1 MLDML
6 TGAYQRRDLQ
16 NAKKGAAP
24 ETNIGKLF
32 YLIAE
37 GYEIIHENAELVRE
51 WDDLDNAEGA
61 VLDRYGANFGVARG
75 GASDALYRI
84 FIRVKMIAQLSG
96 GDDETIIKAAGELL
110 GVEFTDLE
118 VYDVFPAKKA
128 IYVDQDLLT
137 DERVEL
143 IEQIAYA
150 IKRTL
155 LAGVGLRLYLR
166 TYRTYTLPL
175 NIGFGGAVGVE
186 YTALPVPKDRE
197 ASYQLNVSHAA
208 FARPDFEGNPVGVD
222 KSFVLPSGVA
232 HSAFVGKGLYGAPP
246 DTERPYKASEDAE
259 RGAYYHTHI
268 RPRRI
273 D

>member
-1 MLDML
+1 MLEML

-16 NAKKGAAP
+16 NAKKGKAP

-37 GYEIIHENAELVRE
+37 GYETIYENAERVRE

-75 GASDALYRI
+75 GASDPLYRI

-96 GDDETIIKAAGELL
+96 GDDETIVKAAGELL
-110 GVEFTDLE
+110 GVEYTDLE
-118 VYDVFPAKKA
+118 LYDIPPAKKA
-128 IYVDQDLLT
+128 IYVDQSLLS

-150 IKRTL
+150 VKRTM

-166 TYRTYTLPL
+166 TYRVYEHPFII
-175 NIGFGGAVGVE
+175 NHGGFAVADV
-186 YTALPVPKDRE
+186 TALPVGQDRT
-197 ASYQLNVSHAA
+197 ALL
-208 FARPDFEGNPVGVD
+208 PLGV
-222 KSFVLPSGVA
+222 KQG
-232 HSAFVGKGLYGAPP
+232 AFVRQGVYGIPP
-246 DTERPYKASEDAE
+246 DTERAYTGRQSPGG
-259 RGAYYHTHI
+259 GAFYCTHI
-268 RPRRI
+268 KPQRI
-273 D
+273 TE